1 MNSPVA
7 METDGPL
14 IEDLQ
19 MLKKT
24 VKEEAC
30 QVKLCENNKALIT
43 N

>member
-1 MNSPVA
+1 

-30 QVKLCENNKALIT
+30 QVRLCEDNKVPFT
-43 N
+43 NCINK

>member
-1 MNSPVA
+1 

-30 QVKLCENNKALIT
+30 QVRLCEDNNKVPFTKL